1 MVGRLM
7 SFGKRIWSIF
17 EKILRFFCVIFFKL
31 FRKEL
36 TEKKWRRILQ
46 FFKFGLIG
54 ASSTVINY
62 GCYLILISLNVQ
74 YVIANVIGFT
84 ISVINSYLWNNH
96 FVFKAQD
103 GKQKPWYVVL
113 TKVFL
118 SYSITGLFLNN
129 IILIVWVDL
138 LHLPKALGPLAA
150 LITIPI
156 NFLMNKLWAYNDKS

>member
-1 MVGRLM
+1 M
-7 SFGKRIWSIF
+7 SFGMRIWSVF

-54 ASSTVINY
+54 VSSTVINY

-84 ISVINSYLWNNH
+84 ISVINSFLWNNH
-96 FVFKAQD
+96 FVFKAQE
-103 GKQKPWYVVL
+103 GEQKPWYIVL